1 MKVTMTP
8 TISNVLIV
16 TKYSLQMTII
26 MKYGRH
32 IARNVDV
39 KLNTKRRK
47 NKMKFNSAEGMYHY
61 LCNNGELYNFSSG
74 REFYLCSCVTA
85 YL

>member
-1 MKVTMTP
+1 MKVTMKP

-32 IARNVDV
+32 IARNVDA
-39 KLNTKRRK
+39 KSNIKQGERR
-47 NKMKFNSAEGMYHY
+47 NVS
-61 LCNNGELYNFSSG
+61 LSL
-74 REFYLCSCVTA
+74 
-85 YL
+85 